1 MSSSSRL
8 HADTRTMSPR
18 IVALCVLLI
27 SSCLSGCAAIAGK
40 ATNRFANNLTA
51 AILDQNDPETVRD
64 GAPAYLLL
72 IDSLL
77 EGSPDDPQLLSASA
91 VLYSAYGVLFADD
104 PARAQRLSERAR
116 VQGEHALCVLERE
129 ACGVSG
135 KSYDELM
142 AVLDRL
148 DANDVPAL
156 YAYSVASLAYL
167 RAHRDDWVAL
177 AALPNV
183 EAALLR
189 VQSLD
194 PHYQAGNVQLYLGI
208 LNTLRPEALGGRP
221 ELGREH
227 FEKAIELS
235 DGRDLSAKV
244 ELARSYAR
252 LVYDRE
258 LHDRVLNEVLQADPV
273 APGLTLLNVIA
284 QRDARALLESADDYF

>member
-1 MSSSSRL
+1 MSL
-8 HADTRTMSPR
+8 R
-18 IVALCVLLI
+18 IAGLTVLVLC
-27 SSCLSGCAAIAGK
+27 CLSGCAAVASK
-40 ATNRFANNLTA
+40 AANRFADNLTA
-51 AILDQNDPETVRD
+51 AVLDQNDPETVRD

-72 IDSLL
+72 VDSLL
-77 EGSPDDPQLLSASA
+77 EGSPDNPELLSASA

-116 VQGEHALCVLERE
+116 AQGEHALCVVEHQ

-142 AVLDRL
+142 TVLAQL
-148 DANDVPAL
+148 DTRDVGAL

-194 PHYQAGNVQLYLGI
+194 PQYQAGSVQLYLGI
-208 LNTLRPEALGGRP
+208 LNTLRPEALGGKP

-227 FEKAIELS
+227 FERAIEIS
-235 DGRDLSAKV
+235 GGRDLGAKV